1 MRSRTAHR
9 ALVLA
14 VTVGVTLLAT
24 AAPALA
30 REQDAGSDP
39 GESLSPLA
47 TLLIF
52 GALPVGIFLLIAL
65 LVSAG
70 SIAGGT
76 RYRPDRVWDATP
88 VEFGLPAQP
97 APAGQLTRSA
107 DTDPDGPDRPPP
119 AGTADDADATASQP
133 TPPGPADDQPGGGGV
148 SARW

>member
-1 MRSRTAHR
+1 V
-9 ALVLA
+9 LVIA
-14 VTVGVTLLAT
+14 AAMGVTLLVT
-24 AAPALA
+24 VTPALA

-52 GALPVGIFLLIAL
+52 GALPVGLFLVIVL

-88 VEFGLPAQP
+88 VEFGMPARP
-97 APAGQLTRSA
+97 APAGELTRSA
-107 DTDPDGPDRPPP
+107 GSEAAAAPAMPP
-119 AGTADDADATASQP
+119 AE
-133 TPPGPADDQPGGGGV
+133 PADDDQSGGGGI

>member
-1 MRSRTAHR
+1 MVAAT
-9 ALVLA
+9 L
-14 VTVGVTLLAT
+14 GVTLLAT

-52 GALPVGIFLLIAL
+52 GVLPVALFLLIAL

-88 VEFGLPAQP
+88 VEFGLPSQP
-97 APAGQLTRSA
+97 VPAGQLTRSA
-107 DTDPDGPDRPPP
+107 DADAGAPDRAPP
-119 AGTADDADATASQP
+119 AGALDAGDASASHP
-133 TPPGPADDQPGGGGV
+133 TPPTDPPDDDQPGGGGI